1 MGKWMN
7 VAFVQTGDL
16 GRLEAAVER
25 LLEEAGRHQVRPPP
39 RTPEPYDPMQYGHGE
54 DVPRWGL
61 AGFLALPGWC
71 ALRSAPYELL
81 MEGEAPFLA
90 RLTEQLGTVGFQYNL
105 YDSTG
110 EFLFEADAQGGI
122 EQSGLGGSHNWQ
134 RLWRGAEPSMERLE
148 VCFRRVDPGPA
159 ARLARERRP
168 ELWVSEIASSGPEE
182 EALRAWL
189 AAVGGET
196 FTHQYPG
203 GSLTRWRAH
212 AAHVVLAMVG
222 GQDASFLS
230 GDVKAEA
237 VRLVFGGEAAEYCD
251 NGFLVETL
259 IPHAPLPLSPAFVL
273 YGDRDPPSRSRRR

>member
-1 MGKWMN
+1 
-7 VAFVQTGDL
+7 
-16 GRLEAAVER
+16 
-25 LLEEAGRHQVRPPP
+25 
-39 RTPEPYDPMQYGHGE
+39 
-54 DVPRWGL
+54 
-61 AGFLALPGWC
+61 
-71 ALRSAPYELL
+71 
-81 MEGEAPFLA
+81 
-90 RLTEQLGTVGFQYNL
+90 
-105 YDSTG
+105 
-110 EFLFEADAQGGI
+110 
-122 EQSGLGGSHNWQ
+122 
-134 RLWRGAEPSMERLE
+134 MERLE

-159 ARLARERRP
+159 ARLARERWP
-168 ELWVSEIASSGPEE
+168 DMWVSEIASSGPEE

-237 VRLVFGGEAAEYCD
+237 VRLVFGGEAAEFCD

-259 IPHAPLPLSPAFVL
+259 IPHAPLPLSPSFAL